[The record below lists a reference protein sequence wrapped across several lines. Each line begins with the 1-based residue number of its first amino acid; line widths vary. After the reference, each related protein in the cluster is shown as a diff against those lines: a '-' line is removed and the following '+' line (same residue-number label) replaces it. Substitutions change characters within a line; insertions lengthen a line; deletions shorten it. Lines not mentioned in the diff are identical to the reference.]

1 MWKAALAGAMLAA
14 TGPTFC
20 LAQDYNSTN
29 YEESQSAR
37 RGPVVTAGHIAG
49 LRAALRLTSEQQRH
63 WPAVASALRAISGRS
78 ANADAVSRV
87 ISAAQP
93 LINSLTDQQRQ
104 AGMRVIRAS
113 GFSSLAAAL

>member
-20 LAQDYNSTN
+20 LAQDVNSTN
-29 YEESQSAR
+29 YEQSQPAR

-49 LRAALRLTSEQQRH
+49 LKAALRLTSEQQRY

-93 LINSLTDQQRQ
+93 LINSLTAQQRQ

-113 GFSSLAAAL
+113 GFSSLASAL